1 MRQSNA
7 QSIASV
13 IQQMIKEYGI
23 GDKLLQAK
31 LPAVWKDLMGAAIA
45 RRTLDISL
53 VRGVLTLRLS
63 SAPLKQELHFQK
75 EVIRQRMNEALGED
89 FIREVCIL

>member
-1 MRQSNA
+1 MRQSNT

-23 GDKLLQAK
+23 GDKLLQAR
-31 LPAVWKDLMGAAIA
+31 LPAVWKNLMGSAIA
-45 RRTLDISL
+45 RRTLDIAL

-63 SAPLKQELHFQK
+63 SAPLKQDLQFQK
-75 EVIRQRMNEALGED
+75 DVIRQRMNEALGED
-89 FIREVCIL
+89 VIQEVCIL